1 MSETADVPIVAATGS
16 TATHYPD
23 GHWVHAASVDELA
36 ERVISDLEVGMD
48 PADWTDP
55 DAEPDQARA
64 GAIKAGASYHHRA
77 AGAAAPRG
85 RGDRS
90 FRAGVPILV
99 HTEIGTFAHEIVT
112 ILEGHGVA
120 PDRIILATS
129 TATPIPSSMPRS
141 PTAG

>member
-1 MSETADVPIVAATGS
+1 MSETADVPIVAATCS

-23 GHWVHAASVDELA
+23 GHWSTPPPLMSY

-64 GAIKAGASYHHRA
+64 GAIKAGASYHHAKRRERRRLE
-77 AGAAAPRG
+77 AAAIG
-85 RGDRS
+85 S

-112 ILEGHGVA
+112 ILEGTA
-120 PDRIILATS
+120 WRRTASSWRTS
-129 TATPIPSSMPRS
+129 TATPTPSSMPRS